1 MLNNSCQWLDSNL
14 GPLLSGATTQPIALQ
29 PILRPV
35 TILKKLLLFSFNRG
49 DISNV
54 FIDSDARQSR
64 QRRPNAIY
72 QQFDDASKR
81 HLDNGQDG
89 VKLDE
94 HGRLVE
100 VFEQTDDDTSSTDGR
115 LVTLMT
121 LCL

>member
-1 MLNNSCQWLDSNL
+1 MTGFKPGSSIVGSNHSADRSSIYTPASDNSKV
-14 GPLLSGATTQPIALQ
+14 
-29 PILRPV
+29 V
-35 TILKKLLLFSFNRG
+35 TFSFNRG

-81 HLDNGQDG
+81 HLDNVQDG